1 MTTFFKIDK
10 DVYASYLDK
19 KEADITN
26 HITRIEHKFIVEG
39 FFEFL
44 LNIISGT
51 HRLELSLYEVE
62 LKRVQR
68 LRVALSVSTSTYVI
82 VTDSEAEDIA
92 KLLYDNS

>member
-19 KEADITN
+19 KE
-26 HITRIEHKFIVEG
+26 
-39 FFEFL
+39 
-44 LNIISGT
+44 
-51 HRLELSLYEVE
+51 ELSLYEVE